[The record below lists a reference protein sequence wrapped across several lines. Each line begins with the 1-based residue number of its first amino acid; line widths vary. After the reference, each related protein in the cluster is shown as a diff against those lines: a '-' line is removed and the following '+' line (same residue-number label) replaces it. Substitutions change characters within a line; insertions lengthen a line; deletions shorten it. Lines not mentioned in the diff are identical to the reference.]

1 MKTHHGKYVEYKN
14 TLQIKK
20 FIGLNDYIKMFGD
33 IL

>member
-1 MKTHHGKYVEYKN
+1 MKTHHSTYMEYKS

-20 FIGLNDYIKMFGD
+20 FIGLNDYIKKFGD